1 MWSRLWSLDSWFSEP
16 RVKTVKK
23 LNPADYDQEKVEELN
38 NLLFPNV
45 SSIIQQTLVTKEDGN
60 GSLESTLLNV
70 NRNLAST
77 PVCVLCSN
85 LQYCKALNGLL
96 IQEVYL
102 PGNPDQLGTCR
113 VYEDLGERIYN
124 EIFGIGKTFRDSDQ
138 CKLIVMQYLCLMW
151 GSDNLMYKSECH
163 SCCEDVSDPNPN
175 NRRVAPLYPCRSF
188 CTQISQVCAYD
199 KNYIQLCER
208 IPCGES
214 NDYCT
219 PDPSLDNAV
228 LATGLGCDFP
238 VHANPYATGHAF
250 RNTNPSAFNFI
261 CLFILIY
268 IFTIMKQ

>member
-1 MWSRLWSLDSWFSEP
+1 MWSQLWSLATWSATP
-16 RVKTVKK
+16 RVQTVKK

-38 NLLFPNV
+38 NLLFPNI
-45 SSIIQQTLVTKEDGN
+45 SSIIQQTITSKEGA
-60 GSLESTLLNV
+60 GSLESTLEDV

-85 LQYCKALNGLL
+85 LKYCRALNGLL

-102 PGNPDQLGTCR
+102 PGNPDKLGTCT
-113 VYEDLGERIYN
+113 VYEDLGERMYS

-138 CKLIVMQYLCLMW
+138 CRLIVMQYLCLMW

-175 NRRVAPLYPCRSF
+175 NRRVAPLFPCRSF
-188 CTQISQVCAYD
+188 CIQMAEVCAYD

-214 NDYCT
+214 NDDCT

-238 VHANPYATGHAF
+238 VHANPYATGYSS
-250 RNTNPSAFNFI
+250 RNTKPSIINLVF
-261 CLFILIY
+261 LVLLIY
-268 IFTIMKQ
+268 MFTIMKQ